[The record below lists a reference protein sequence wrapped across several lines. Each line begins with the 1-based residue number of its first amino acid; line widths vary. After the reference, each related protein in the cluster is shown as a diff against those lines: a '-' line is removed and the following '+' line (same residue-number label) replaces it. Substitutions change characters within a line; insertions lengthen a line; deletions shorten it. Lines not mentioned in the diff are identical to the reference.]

1 MEVKPTAGWFYAALI
16 IVLSVWILHSFL
28 TPLLSACVIAIAS
41 WPLYER
47 FAARMPRYVTRSA
60 TALIFTCVVTVF
72 VLVPLIIAVG
82 ALVVESQAVLQRIVA
97 ADRTGIAVPSWLENM
112 PVAGAWLASR
122 WQSELGFPGA
132 LSDWVG
138 RTDTTAILNGAQSL
152 GYFMTQQVLIIGF
165 TILALFFL
173 YSVGESIGL
182 ELRRLLR
189 YRIGERAERYVD
201 LATRSL
207 RASVNGMVVVGLFDG
222 LAVAATYAIA
232 GVPNAAVWA
241 AITGVLAVVPF
252 LSYVAVAALGLK
264 LAVTGAGTPA
274 LMAAG
279 LACLILFCGDKIVR
293 PNVARDGTQLRFVW
307 VLMGW
312 LGGFE
317 VLGFVGLFV
326 GPVVLTLAKELW
338 QQRVRDLDSPDVG
351 HETSRLAHNAS
362 RRS

>member
-1 MEVKPTAGWFYAALI
+1 MKPTVGWLYAALI
-16 IVLSVWILHSFL
+16 IVLSVWILHSFI

-47 FAARMPRYVTRSA
+47 FAARMSRRVTRSA
-60 TALIFTCVVTVF
+60 TALIFTCVVTLL

-82 ALVVESQAVLQRIVA
+82 ALVVESQAVLQKIAA
-97 ADRTGIAVPSWLENM
+97 ADKTGIAVPPWLENM
-112 PVAGAWLASR
+112 PVAGGWLASR

-132 LSDWVG
+132 LSNWVR
-138 RTDTTAILNGAQSL
+138 RTDTIAILNWAQSL
-152 GYFMTQQVLIIGF
+152 GHFMTQQVFIIGF

-182 ELRRLLR
+182 EMRQLLR

-201 LATRSL
+201 VATRSL
-207 RASVNGMVVVGLFDG
+207 RASVNGMVIVGLFDG
-222 LAVAATYAIA
+222 FAVAATYAIA

-241 AITGVLAVVPF
+241 AITGVLAFVPF

-264 LAVTGAGTPA
+264 LAVTGVGAPA
-274 LMAAG
+274 LVTAG
-279 LACLILFCGDKIVR
+279 LACLILLCGDKFVR
-293 PNVARDGTQLRFVW
+293 PMVAREGTQLRFVW

-317 VLGFVGLFV
+317 VLGLVGLFV

-338 QQRVRDLDSPDVG
+338 QQRVRDLEIPDVG
-351 HETSRLAHNAS
+351 QATSYVGHNAS
-362 RRS
+362 QRS